1 MHILLNTL
9 DMNSKG
15 IEGKII
21 IEGEAVVHVK
31 KMIESKNPLFKKI
44 KDKGLIDCI
53 CKACSAQMGVL
64 EYNEN
69 CGIPLNG
76 DMSGHPAVSSYTQD
90 GFEVIT
96 I

>member
-1 MHILLNTL
+1 
-9 DMNSKG
+9 MNSKG

-31 KMIESKNPLFKKI
+31 KMIESKNPLFKKV

-69 CGIPLNG
+69 CEIRLNG
-76 DMSGHPAVSSYTQD
+76 DMSGHPSVSSYTQD

-96 I
+96 L